1 MNNMQIKNILD
12 SVKSPAVGELEISGI
27 ADDSRDVSKGSLFF
41 IIERP
46 NFDIFSVLKKAET
59 NVAAYVADLK
69 SKYYI
74 DKLNLDKP
82 VIYRSG
88 IKKHFYRAVKRFYK
102 PDSKLKIIGITGT
115 NGKTST
121 AYYLYQFLKK
131 LGQKAA
137 FFGTI
142 GYFFNSSRQKVTHTT
157 ADFLTLCK
165 MIKKMSQK
173 DINYLV
179 MEVSSH
185 GIAQERIK
193 GIKFSRTI
201 FTNLSRDHL
210 DYHKTMASYFKTKES
225 FFLQNDKSY
234 SIINNDCLYGK
245 KLLSRLAKKISYGI
259 KDKADYQAKNI
270 VVSKSSTKFDLV
282 WQDKVFPLFM
292 KLVGQHNIL
301 NVLAALATA
310 HSLNF
315 PLARL
320 VKLVPSLKNAE
331 GRFQE
336 VAQDI
341 FIDYAHTPEGLK
353 NILSLL
359 KNLGYKEVISVFGCG
374 GQRDKG
380 KREVMGKISSRLA
393 NFTIITS
400 DNPRGEDPLAICRQV
415 KRGFLNGR
423 FEIIID
429 RHQAIEKGID
439 VYKKKKEDSLKSCLL
454 IAGKGHEGY
463 QIFRNKRIV
472 FKDSEVVKQ
481 ILKNRID

>member
-1 MNNMQIKNILD
+1 MQIKNILD
-12 SVKSPAVGELEISGI
+12 SVKSPAVGELKISGI

-46 NFDIFSVLKKAET
+46 NFDIFSVLKKVE
-59 NVAAYVADLK
+59 VDVVAYVADLK

-74 DKLNLDKP
+74 DKLNLGKP
-82 VIYRSG
+82 VVYRSG

-131 LGQKAA
+131 LGKKAA
-137 FFGTI
+137 FFGTT
-142 GYFFNSSRQKVTHTT
+142 GYFFNSSRHKVAHTT
-157 ADFLTLCK
+157 ADFLTLYK
-165 MIKKMSQK
+165 MIKKISQK

-185 GIAQERIK
+185 GIAQARVK

-225 FFLQNDKSY
+225 FFLQNDKNY

-259 KDKADYQAKNI
+259 KDKADYQAKKI

-292 KLVGQHNIL
+292 KLVGHHNIL

-315 PLARL
+315 SLARL
-320 VKLVPSLKNAE
+320 VKLVPFLKNAE

-359 KNLGYKEVISVFGCG
+359 KKLGYKEVFSVFGCG

-400 DNPRGEDPLAICRQV
+400 DNPRGEDPLAICREV
-415 KRGFLNGR
+415 KRGFLNNR
-423 FEIIID
+423 FKIIID
-429 RHQAIEKGID
+429 RYQAIEKGIEI
-439 VYKKKKEDSLKSCLL
+439 YRRKKEDGLKSCLL

-463 QIFRNKRIV
+463 QIFKNKRIV